1 MVADPN
7 KPGNVI
13 INPHYI
19 RDLENDD
26 FKYFVSRI
34 LPAMNPSK
42 SKFST
47 SKTHS
52 VLSDIFTPC
61 DEAYGLLLIHNELH
75 VWKQQEDRKH
85 TGAEIENKE
94 KKRFTNGKL
103 GNGWTKQGRNL
114 FTKLAQQIIKLR
126 ESDETG
132 SILERV
138 LLRTYREESGS
149 MSNNYNGRNS
159 DNDNGDDGND
169 DDFMDPKMMQ
179 IFNPPEL
186 EQI

>member
-7 KPGNVI
+7 KPDNVI
-13 INPHYI
+13 LNPDY
-19 RDLENDD
+19 RRNSENDD

-85 TGAEIENKE
+85 TGGEIENKE
-94 KKRFTNGKL
+94 KNVSL
-103 GNGWTKQGRNL
+103 MVN
-114 FTKLAQQIIKLR
+114 
-126 ESDETG
+126 
-132 SILERV
+132 
-138 LLRTYREESGS
+138 
-149 MSNNYNGRNS
+149 
-159 DNDNGDDGND
+159 
-169 DDFMDPKMMQ
+169 
-179 IFNPPEL
+179 
-186 EQI
+186 

>member
-1 MVADPN
+1 MVDDPS
-7 KPGNVI
+7 KQGNVI
-13 INPHYI
+13 INPDY
-19 RDLENDD
+19 RRNPENED

-47 SKTHS
+47 SKTRS
-52 VLSDIFTPC
+52 MLSDIFTPC

-85 TGAEIENKE
+85 TGVEIENKE
-94 KKRFTNGKL
+94 KKLFTNGKL

-114 FTKLAQQIIKLR
+114 FTQLAQQITKLR

-149 MSNNYNGRNS
+149 TSNAYNGQMS
-159 DNDNGDDGND
+159 DNDDND
-169 DDFMDPKMMQ
+169 DDFMDPTMMQ
-179 IFNPPEL
+179 IFNPAET
-186 EQI
+186 E

>member
-7 KPGNVI
+7 KPDNVI
-13 INPHYI
+13 LNPDY
-19 RDLENDD
+19 RRNSENDD

-85 TGAEIENKE
+85 MGVEIENKE

-103 GNGWTKQGRNL
+103 GNGWTKQGRYL
-114 FTKLAQQIIKLR
+114 FMKLAQQTTKLG
-126 ESDETG
+126 EDDETG
-132 SILERV
+132 SIL
-138 LLRTYREESGS
+138 
-149 MSNNYNGRNS
+149 
-159 DNDNGDDGND
+159 
-169 DDFMDPKMMQ
+169 K
-179 IFNPPEL
+179 
-186 EQI
+186 